1 MKSLRLHHIGI
12 IVNSIDEAVQQYAL
26 LHPNAACS
34 PKYYVRSQ
42 GVTVLFF
49 QASEALCFEFIE
61 ETDTHTAVTTFK
73 KRGFHF
79 YHLGY
84 KTSTFDESIQA
95 LEHAGYRVFDE
106 IISEA
111 YQNKRVRFVL
121 SPESHWLE
129 IIEE

>member
-1 MKSLRLHHIGI
+1 LHHIGI
-12 IVNSIDEAVQQYAL
+12 IVNSIDDAVHQYSL
-26 LHPNAACS
+26 FHPQATCS
-34 PKYYVRSQ
+34 EKYYVKSQ

-49 QASEALCFEFIE
+49 HAAADIVFEFIE
-61 ETDTHTAVTTFK
+61 ETDPTSSISTFK
-73 KRGFHF
+73 KRGYHF

-84 KTSTFDESIQA
+84 KTSNYEQSLVA
-95 LEHAGYRVFDE
+95 LEEAGYKIFDE

>member
-1 MKSLRLHHIGI
+1 ME
-12 IVNSIDEAVQQYAL
+12 NIDDAVRQYL
-26 LHPNAACS
+26 VFHPHAKCS
-34 PKYYVRSQ
+34 KKFYVRSQ

-49 QASEALCFEFIE
+49 QAASDFFFEFIE
-61 ETDTHTAVTTFK
+61 ETDTISSISSFR
-73 KRGFHF
+73 KRGFNF

-84 KTSTFDESIQA
+84 KTSDYEGSIQA
-95 LEHAGYRVFDE
+95 FEKSGYKVFEE